1 MSRPHRRQPRLD
13 ALESRELLTTLPVEP
28 DLLAPPPAAAEQVH
42 ASMLPIHGTLTS
54 IRTLPDVGAAYRLS
68 GSGRLPGFGPAQ
80 VKGTLNAP
88 GFIAEGHAAGTV
100 TITGRRGSVRLDLTG
115 PTQPGFSD
123 LPSTFHY
130 VVGAA
135 SRAYAG
141 RIGQAGTLHLS
152 LGSAANGV
160 RRFGLSLS

>member
-1 MSRPHRRQPRLD
+1 MSRPHRRTPRLD
-13 ALESRELLTTLPVEP
+13 ALESRELLTTVPVEP
-28 DLLAPPPAAAEQVH
+28 DLLAPPPVAAEQIH
-42 ASMLPIHGTLTS
+42 TSALPVHGTLTS
-54 IRTLPDVGAAYRLS
+54 VPTMPDVGAGYRLA
-68 GSGRLPGFGPAQ
+68 GSGRLTGFGPAQ
-80 VKGTLNAP
+80 VKGGLNAP
-88 GFIAEGHAAGTV
+88 GFIAQGHAGGTV

-130 VVGAA
+130 VIGAA

-152 LGSAANGV
+152 LGIAANGV
-160 RRFGLSLS
+160 RSFGLSLS